1 MDDDD
6 DKDNKVTQ
14 IYILKHNIFNN
25 KPSVLNTITLRQF
38 DTCFDFFGNTFEV
51 GVMCVLYYKQLFF
64 F

>member
-25 KPSVLNTITLRQF
+25 KPSRRS
-38 DTCFDFFGNTFEV
+38 
-51 GVMCVLYYKQLFF
+51 
-64 F
+64 